1 MKTGVKMKKETR
13 NILNWIL
20 WILGLIAIG
29 VLVYGIIKILV
40 K

>member
-1 MKTGVKMKKETR
+1 MKNKTK

-20 WILGLIAIG
+20 WILGIIAVGI
-29 VLVYGIIKILV
+29 LLYGIIKILL